1 MYNISY
7 WSFEGYMFGGLLF
20 KIDLCNLFL
29 IMNRQDVANHVDD
42 NTPNVRG
49 KNIGEIV
56 TLLEVTSCVVSKC
69 LSGISFQRNDLK
81 CQFVIKSWQIHTSKY
96 RHHTNWKQQVWKV
109 TARGDYWKTERWKSE
124 LRSSHKS
131 KVKTKGFCKGCFFYE
146 KREIIYLCKHF

>member
-1 MYNISY
+1 
-7 WSFEGYMFGGLLF
+7 MFGGLLF

-69 LSGISFQRNDLK
+69 LNGIHFQ
-81 CQFVIKSWQIHTSKY
+81 
-96 RHHTNWKQQVWKV
+96 
-109 TARGDYWKTERWKSE
+109 
-124 LRSSHKS
+124 
-131 KVKTKGFCKGCFFYE
+131 
-146 KREIIYLCKHF
+146 